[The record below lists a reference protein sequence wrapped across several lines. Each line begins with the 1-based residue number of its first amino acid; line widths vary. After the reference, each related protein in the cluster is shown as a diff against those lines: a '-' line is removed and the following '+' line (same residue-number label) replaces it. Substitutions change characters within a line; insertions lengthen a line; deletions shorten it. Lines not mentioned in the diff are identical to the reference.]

1 MQARIRPHLCT
12 NGNTHIT
19 MNLFPILFVL
29 FFLIPLIEIY
39 ILIQVGS
46 VIGAPLTIVSVVFTA
61 VLGAYLIRRQGF
73 KTFARFQGKLQSG
86 ELPAQEMVDGFCLLI
101 AGAFLMTPG
110 FFTDAMGFALLIPP
124 VRTLLY
130 SRISRSASVHVVSGH
145 GANRPGGPDSSRQ
158 KPLEGEY
165 RHIDDD

>member
-1 MQARIRPHLCT
+1 
-12 NGNTHIT
+12 
-19 MNLFPILFVL
+19 MNLFPILFLL

-46 VIGAPLTIVSVVFTA
+46 IIGAPLTIFSVVFTA

-73 KTFARFQGKLQSG
+73 KTFARFQGKLQNG
-86 ELPAQEMVDGFCLLI
+86 EIPAQEIVDGFCLLI

-124 VRTLLY
+124 VRQLIY
-130 SRISRSASVHVVSGH
+130 QRVSNSASVHIMTGRQ
-145 GANRPGGPDSSRQ
+145 GNDPGSTQTKNQPIDA
-158 KPLEGEY
+158 EY
-165 RHIDDD
+165 KQIDEE

>member
-1 MQARIRPHLCT
+1 
-12 NGNTHIT
+12 
-19 MNLFPILFVL
+19 MNLFPILFIL

-86 ELPAQEMVDGFCLLI
+86 EIPAQEMVDGFCLLI

-124 VRTLLY
+124 VRALLY
-130 SRISRSASVHVVSGH
+130 KRISQSASVHVMSGQA
-145 GANRPGGPDSSRQ
+145 GNGPESDPSKRRPI
-158 KPLEGEY
+158 EAEY

>member
-1 MQARIRPHLCT
+1 
-12 NGNTHIT
+12 
-19 MNLFPILFVL
+19 MNLFPILFLL

-46 VIGAPLTIVSVVFTA
+46 VIGAALTIFSVVFTA

-73 KTFARFQGKLQSG
+73 KTFSRFQGKLQTG
-86 ELPAQEMVDGFCLLI
+86 EIPAEEIVDGFCLLI

-124 VRTLLY
+124 LRALIY
-130 SRISRSASVHVVSGH
+130 KRISNSARVHVMAGQP
-145 GANRPGGPDSSRQ
+145 GNRTSSTQTNQR
-158 KPLEGEY
+158 PLEAEY
-165 RHIDDD
+165 KQVDED

>member
-1 MQARIRPHLCT
+1 
-12 NGNTHIT
+12 

-46 VIGAPLTIVSVVFTA
+46 VIGAPLTILSVVFTA

-73 KTFARFQGKLQSG
+73 KTFARFQGKMQTG
-86 ELPAQEMVDGFCLLI
+86 EIPAQEIVDGFCLLI

-124 VRTLLY
+124 VRALLYKRISQSATSCMLSAASRETGRERIHLKGSRLTPNINKSMMIRTLLLLF
-130 SRISRSASVHVVSGH
+130 
-145 GANRPGGPDSSRQ
+145 RQ
-158 KPLEGEY
+158 K
-165 RHIDDD
+165 

>member
-1 MQARIRPHLCT
+1 
-12 NGNTHIT
+12 
-19 MNLFPILFVL
+19 MNLFPILFLL

-46 VIGAPLTIVSVVFTA
+46 VIGAGWTIFSVVFTA

-73 KTFARFQGKLQSG
+73 STLQRFRGKLQAD
-86 ELPAQEMVDGFCLLI
+86 EIPAREIVDGFCLLI

-124 VRTLLY
+124 VRALIFK
-130 SRISRSASVHVVSGH
+130 RISQSVNVHIVNSRRAASSESSA
-145 GANRPGGPDSSRQ
+145 AN
-158 KPLEGEY
+158 KPLEGDYKRVDE
-165 RHIDDD
+165 D

>member
-1 MQARIRPHLCT
+1 
-12 NGNTHIT
+12 
-19 MNLFPILFVL
+19 MNLFPILFIL

-39 ILIQVGS
+39 ILIKVGS

-73 KTFARFQGKLQSG
+73 KTFARFQGKLHSG
-86 ELPAQEMVDGFCLLI
+86 EIPAQEIVDGFCLLI

-124 VRTLLY
+124 VRALIY
-130 SRISRSASVHVVSGH
+130 RRISQSARVHVMKGQA
-145 GANRPGGPDSSRQ
+145 GDRPGPDRAKQ
-158 KPLEGEY
+158 KPIEAEY